1 MSEIK
6 TGTVRV
12 TMRSL
17 IETYV
22 STMKL
27 EPGSKIVGVEH
38 LFDSQ
43 QGIMQIDVRIS
54 EEGPANEPAE

>member
-12 TMRSL
+12 TMKGL

-22 STMKL
+22 STMQL
-27 EPGSKIVGVEH
+27 APGSKIVGVEH
-38 LFDSQ
+38 LMDPV
-43 QGIMQIDVRIS
+43 QGIVQIDVRIS
-54 EEGPANEPAE
+54 EEEAPSE